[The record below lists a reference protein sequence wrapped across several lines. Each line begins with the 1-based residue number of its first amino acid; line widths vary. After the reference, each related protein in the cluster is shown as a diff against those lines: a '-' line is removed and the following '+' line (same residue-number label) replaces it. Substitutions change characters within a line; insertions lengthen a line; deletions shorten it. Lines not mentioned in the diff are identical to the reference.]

1 MRRFFLTG
9 QACIHNGQLIVAGAE
24 ARHISLVLRLQ
35 AGEVVEFFDAAG
47 EIWTA
52 RLEQT
57 QKERVVA
64 SILFSRKE
72 TIDSGSTLCLAQCL
86 LKGKKM
92 DLLVQKAT
100 ELGVKYFLP
109 LRSRY
114 CENHGQHERQEE
126 RWQRI
131 MIEACKQCG
140 RTTFM
145 RIASVTAIAEAD
157 FTGFRH
163 RLVAWEEEKEAG
175 LPDALAS
182 EPGPI
187 CLLLGPEGGLAPED
201 MIVLARQHFQTFSL
215 GPLIL
220 RAETAALASISLVR
234 YLSGGLQPPSKNA

>member
-9 QACIHNGQLIVAGAE
+9 QTSIQNGQLIVEGAE

-35 AGEVVEFFDAAG
+35 AGEVVEFFDAGG
-47 EIWTA
+47 EIWTV

-57 QKERVVA
+57 KKEQTVA
-64 SILFSRKE
+64 TILFNRQE
-72 TIDSGSTLCLAQCL
+72 TMRSGAALCLAQCL

-100 ELGVKYFLP
+100 ELGVECFLP

-114 CENHGQHERQEE
+114 CENHGQRERQEE

-145 RIASVTAIAEAD
+145 RIAPVSAIAEAD
-157 FTGFRH
+157 FSRFRH
-163 RLVAWEEEKEAG
+163 RLVAWEGEKEAG
-175 LPDALAS
+175 LPDTLAT
-182 EPGPI
+182 EAGAI

-201 MIVLARQHFQTFSL
+201 MAVLARQNFQAFSL

-220 RAETAALASISLVR
+220 RAETAALASVSLVR
-234 YLSGGLQPPSKNA
+234 YLSGGLRP